1 MKIGI
6 QVSSLK
12 PLLLTEQQVDSAFAR
27 MRELGC
33 GAVQLQ
39 WIDPNVPLEAVA
51 KACEGMESLGTQDFY
66 DLVCRDFEYY
76 VNLNRLIKG
85 KYLCV
90 SRIPD
95 RLKSE
100 EKLPLYIEELRQ
112 MQKKLDA
119 FDQKICFHPVSADY
133 RAVPGMDV
141 VGWLLDNMPELEL
154 CLDLY
159 HLNKNCADMP
169 GFIRRY
175 AGRIPMV
182 HFKDGIGDTLVP
194 AGQGDTRWDGVV
206 RACLDADVGCGLAEQ
221 EAWEGDP
228 FECLKQA
235 MDWIE
240 GEMEG
245 CKF

>member
-12 PLLLTEQQVDSAFAR
+12 PLLQTPQQVAAAFAR
-27 MRELGC
+27 MKQIGC
-33 GAVQLQ
+33 GVVQLQ
-39 WIDPNVPLEAVA
+39 WIHPSVPLEVIA
-51 KACEGMESLGTQDFY
+51 KACEGMESVGTQDFY
-66 DLVCRDFEYY
+66 DLVGENFEYY
-76 VNLNRLIKG
+76 VNLNRLTKG
-85 KYLCV
+85 KWLCV

-100 EKLPLYIEELRQ
+100 EKLPLYVEELRQ

-119 FDQKICFHPVSADY
+119 FGQKLCFHPVSADY
-133 RAVPGMDV
+133 QAIPSMDAVS
-141 VGWLLDNMPELEL
+141 WLLENMPELEI
-154 CLDLY
+154 CLDLS

-169 GFIRRY
+169 GFIRKY
-175 AGRIPMV
+175 AGRICMV

-206 RACLDADVGCGLAEQ
+206 AACLEAGVPYGFAEQ
-221 EAWEGDP
+221 ERWESDP
-228 FECLKQA
+228 YDCLKEA

-240 GEMEG
+240 GQL
-245 CKF
+245 